1 MDVIMKKTEHAP
13 LTGGRTKKTHDPQI
27 GAWYRNLKAQLHKLQ
42 PFLVPGRLVT
52 FQQITPEESDFYQM
66 LIGSIRIPES
76 VCAVF
81 IPPSVVQAAM
91 WSDSSDSI
99 ATGKAG
105 LYGISPDAGAVVAQR
120 CGSLQ
125 TIVNALFA
133 FPPLHPGIDVY
144 DDGKLLA
151 GYTYQDQQACADEL
165 TDILSIY
172 LK

>member
-1 MDVIMKKTEHAP
+1 MKKLTPDP
-13 LTGGRTKKTHDPQI
+13 LTGERTKETPDPRI
-27 GAWYRNLKAQLHKLQ
+27 SAWYRNLKGQLHKLQ

-52 FQQITPEESDFYQM
+52 FQQITPEESDFFQM
-66 LIGSIRIPES
+66 LAGTVRVPES

-91 WSDSSDSI
+91 WSDSIDYT

-105 LYGISPDAGAVVAQR
+105 LYGIAPDAGAVVAQR

-133 FPPLHPGIDVY
+133 FPPLQPGIDVY
-144 DDGKLLA
+144 EDGRLLA
-151 GYTYQDQQACADEL
+151 GYTYQDQQACTDEL
-165 TDILSIY
+165 SEILTIF

>member
-1 MDVIMKKTEHAP
+1 MKKPENAP
-13 LTGGRTKKTHDPQI
+13 LIGEQTKKSHDPQV
-27 GAWYRNLKAQLHKLQ
+27 GAWYRNLKGQLHKLQ

-52 FQQITPEESDFYQM
+52 FQQITPEESDFFQM
-66 LIGSIRIPES
+66 LIGSVRIPGS

-91 WSDSSDSI
+91 WSDSSDAS

-105 LYGISPDAGAVVAQR
+105 IYGIAPDAGAVVAQR

-144 DDGKLLA
+144 DDGRLLA

-165 TDILSIY
+165 TEILSIY
-172 LK
+172 LT